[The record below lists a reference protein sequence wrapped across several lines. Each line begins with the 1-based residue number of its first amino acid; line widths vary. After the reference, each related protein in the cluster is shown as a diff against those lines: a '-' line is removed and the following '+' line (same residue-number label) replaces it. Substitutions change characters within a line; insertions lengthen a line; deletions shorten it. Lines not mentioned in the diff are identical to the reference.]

1 LIFDKAIRK
10 VRNEVVVNSSL
21 TFDNPLGW
29 SGVGQMFTKSQ
40 TRAMKLS
47 AVNACV
53 EIISNSISKLPVFA
67 MDSKTK
73 EHISHPFTDLLKV
86 RPNEAMTPFIFK
98 KLIESQRLLWGNA
111 YMLIMRDRN
120 GRPVELLP
128 LPPDYVRN
136 IFDDNG
142 KLWFIYTNPKTG
154 ERRKFESFE
163 IIHPMAYSEDG
174 INGISVLQR
183 ASEVIATSQAAQT
196 YENKFYTQNAR
207 PVGVLKASSS
217 IETPAK
223 DKIREEWAKIHS
235 GADNAFRIAVLDL
248 GLEYQQISINNKD
261 SQFIES
267 KGISVEDISRF
278 FTIPI
283 YKLNAGKQS
292 YSSNEQNDIEYIVNS
307 LHPVSCQYE
316 QDYTYKGLFISDIKK
331 GLEVK
336 VNIMGELRGDFAT
349 RGKWYSDMWLTGS
362 FSVNDILA
370 FEDLPKVPGG
380 DVHMASLNYVP
391 LEDFKELSKKRNG
404 GGNG

>member
-1 LIFDKAIRK
+1 MIFDKAIRK

-29 SGVGQMFTKSQ
+29 SGVNQMFTKAQ

-67 MDSKTK
+67 MNSNTK

-86 RPNEAMTPFIFK
+86 RPNEAMNPQVFR
-98 KLIESQRLLWGNA
+98 KLIETHRLLWGNA
-111 YMLIMRDRN
+111 YILIIRDRN

-136 IFDDNG
+136 YIDWNG

-154 ERRKFESFE
+154 EMRKFESYE
-163 IIHPMAYSEDG
+163 LIHLMAYSEDG

-196 YENKFYTQNAR
+196 YEQKFYTQNAR
-207 PVGVLKASSS
+207 PTGILKLGTAL
-217 IETPAK
+217 EKPAK
-223 DKIREEWAKIHS
+223 DKIREEWASIHS
-235 GADNAFRIAVLDL
+235 GADNAFRVGILDL
-248 GLEYQQISINNKD
+248 GLDYQQISVNNKD
-261 SQFIES
+261 SQFVES
-267 KGISVEDISRF
+267 KAISIEDISRF
-278 FTIPI
+278 FNIPI

-292 YSSNEQNDIEYIVNS
+292 YSSNEQNAIEYIVNT
-307 LHPVSCQYE
+307 LHPIVCQYE
-316 QDYTYKGLFISDIKK
+316 QEFTYKGLFITDISK
-331 GLEVK
+331 GIEVK
-336 VNIMGELRGDFAT
+336 VNIMAELRGDFAT
-349 RGKWYSDMWLTGS
+349 RGTWYQNMRINGA

-370 FEDLPKVPGG
+370 FEDLPSVAGG
-380 DVHMASLNYVP
+380 EERLASLNYVP
-391 LEDFKELSKKRNG
+391 LEDFKELSKNRNTK
-404 GGNG
+404 